1 MSRPFVE
8 LVIACHDARRPI
20 ERAVASVFQDGDVRD
35 LVRVTVVAH
44 GVDPALLSERLAG
57 VAGDWR
63 VLPFADGVRSAA
75 GPYNHGL
82 GQVEADYCGVMGS
95 DDFLEPGAMRSW
107 LAHVRTAR
115 PAAAIARIRLQGQ
128 AIMPNPLVRLG
139 RRERLDAAKDRL
151 FYRTAPLGLVE
162 TAEMQRLGL
171 RMTEGLR
178 VGEDFE
184 FGIRLWS
191 LGRRVDFLGSS
202 PCYVIGTDAVE
213 RTTYGAMSLR
223 EWLAPVTGL
232 LERGLPAELTPA
244 HRRSLAI
251 KLVRI
256 SVLGGAQTRRT
267 PADWLEGDADVRYLA
282 DVLRRLIGLAP
293 GVLSP
298 FDRRDRRIL
307 DGLLSEPTTARATA
321 DVAASTGAGRR
332 ERWLTKNPLLSL
344 GRETTLRR
352 YLLYYLKRERKAP
365 TT

>member
-1 MSRPFVE
+1 MSGPLVE

-20 ERAVASVFQDGDVRD
+20 ERAVASVFQDADVRE

-44 GVDPALLSERLAG
+44 GLEAELLTDRLAG
-57 VAGDWR
+57 VVGDWR
-63 VLPFADGVRSAA
+63 VVPFVDGVRSAA

-82 GQVEADYCGVMGS
+82 AQVTADYCGVMGS

-107 LAHVRTAR
+107 IAHVREAR

-128 AIMPNPLVRLG
+128 GVMPNPLVRLG
-139 RRERLDAAKDRL
+139 RRDRLDAAKDRL

-162 TAEMQRLGL
+162 AAEMRRLGL
-171 RMTEGLR
+171 HMTEGLR

-184 FGIRLWS
+184 FGIRLWA
-191 LGRRVDFLGSS
+191 LGRRVDFLGGS
-202 PCYVIGTDAVE
+202 PCYVIGTDAAE

-223 EWLAPVTGL
+223 EWMAPVTGL
-232 LERGLPAELTPA
+232 LERGVPAELTPA

-256 SVLGGAQTRRT
+256 SVLGGAQARRT
-267 PADWLEGDADVRYLA
+267 PADWLEGDDDVRFLA
-282 DVLRRLIGLAP
+282 EVLRDLLALAP
-293 GVLSP
+293 RVRSP

-307 DGLLSEPTTARATA
+307 DGLLAEPTTARVTA
-321 DVAASTGAGRR
+321 DVAASAGAGRR

-365 TT
+365 IT